1 MATQTWIIVGLIALV
16 LVLFTVLILAG
27 YGPAIKRILM
37 AIWSSTIGRH
47 VIVILGLML
56 VFESVKAYSIRYAEN
71 KASAWLTSYNGTT
84 TTDVVG
90 DIKAAVPGFFPEPS
104 PSPSPSPTASPSP
117 TPTPT
122 PSPTPEP
129 TSTVETVASLVAPGQ
144 KAGESP
150 PPTPS
155 PTPTAAEKERLDI
168 QLLSIRDRIKHHG
181 DVMAFF
187 YVNYFVSIAM
197 VMVAGLAVAL
207 TLFFIAQLGW
217 NNTNSYVRAVFV
229 VAAAYAAFY
238 GLFPPVFQQQKNI
251 VDNKELFLKYKK
263 LESEVDSYDV
273 TLLNISGEPKL
284 PRDFITYVDA
294 EMGRLG
300 NIALG
305 FDITKVTYQQA
316 FELEPRPSPG
326 ASPTPAAPGKK

>member
-1 MATQTWIIVGLIALV
+1 
-16 LVLFTVLILAG
+16 
-27 YGPAIKRILM
+27 
-37 AIWSSTIGRH
+37 
-47 VIVILGLML
+47 ML
-56 VFESVKAYSIRYAEN
+56 VFEGVKAYSIRYAEQ

-84 TTDVVG
+84 TTDIVG
-90 DIKAAVPGFFPEPS
+90 EIKASVPGFLAEPS
-104 PSPSPSPTASPSP
+104 PTPSPSPTATPTPSP

-122 PSPTPEP
+122 PAEQP
-129 TSTVETVASLVAPGQ
+129 TSVETVASLVAPGQ
-144 KAGESP
+144 RAGESP
-150 PPTPS
+150 TPTPS
-155 PTPTAAEKERLDI
+155 PTPTAAEKERLAI
-168 QLLSIRDRIKHHG
+168 QLLSIRDRTKHHG
-181 DVMAFF
+181 EVMAFF

-251 VDNKELFLKYKK
+251 VDNKELFLKYKT

-273 TLLNISGEPKL
+273 TLLNIKGEPKT
-284 PRDFITYVDA
+284 PREFITYVDF

-316 FELEPRPSPG
+316 FDMEPRPSPG
-326 ASPTPAAPGKK
+326 ASPTPTPAPPGRK